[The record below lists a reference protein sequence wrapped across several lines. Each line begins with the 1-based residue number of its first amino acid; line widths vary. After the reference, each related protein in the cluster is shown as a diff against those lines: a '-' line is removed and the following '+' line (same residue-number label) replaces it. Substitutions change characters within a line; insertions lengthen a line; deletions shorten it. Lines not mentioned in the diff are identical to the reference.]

1 MMQCSQQN
9 WLKITPVFGREY
21 SHAVEGYES

>member
-1 MMQCSQQN
+1 MLKRSQQLWN
-9 WLKITPVFGREY
+9 INTPVFGREY